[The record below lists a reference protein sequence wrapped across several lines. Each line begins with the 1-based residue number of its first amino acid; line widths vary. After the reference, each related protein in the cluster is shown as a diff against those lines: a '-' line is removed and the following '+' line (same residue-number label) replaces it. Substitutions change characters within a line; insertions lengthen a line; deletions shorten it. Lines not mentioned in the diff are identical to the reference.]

1 MSRAKFFRSHFSETK
16 QLLRL
21 GAGRMNIGSRKRKAV
36 ARFFP
41 IIAYALPT

>member
-16 QLLRL
+16 RLLRL
-21 GAGRMNIGSRKRKAV
+21 GAGRMNIGSRKRKVV